1 MVDITKE
8 EDRDNARK
16 KKKHINNVNQNKMAL
31 REKLEPSE

>member
-16 KKKHINNVNQNKMAL
+16 KKNTLIMLIRIKWH
-31 REKLEPSE
+31 